1 MICCRSPAARGYS
14 EDGSSECLY
23 CSFPGW
29 SVFLAGPPQPRI
41 FTDGGSTPGPR
52 VTFVRTKV
60 TKRRWGDPRPPL
72 FIQSVCIE
80 ADTSQ
85 PPNYHTL
92 RASDLRLVFCPTSPD
107 GLLKGEA
114 NLIFCVGPPAPIG
127 PCTGFRHQKNRNVPY
142 PEGRQAKWAAHC
154 TDYEGPPALWRFS
167 GNWVFLCRRP
177 IGLKKGVWGPPSAF
191 W

>member
-29 SVFLAGPPQPRI
+29 SVFLAGPPRPRI
-41 FTDGGSTPGPR
+41 FTNGGSTPGPR
-52 VTFVRTKV
+52 VTFVRTNV

-92 RASDLRLVFCPTSPD
+92 RASDLRRVSGRTSAVA
-107 GLLKGEA
+107 LLKGQA

-127 PCTGFRHQKNRNVPY
+127 PYTGFRHPKNRNVPY
-142 PEGRQAKWAAHC
+142 PEGRQAKCAAHR
-154 TDYEGPPALWRFS
+154 TDYEGPAAPHRLS
-167 GNWVFLCRRP
+167 GCAEFLCRRP
-177 IGLKKGVWGPPSAF
+177 IGLKKGVWGLPSAF